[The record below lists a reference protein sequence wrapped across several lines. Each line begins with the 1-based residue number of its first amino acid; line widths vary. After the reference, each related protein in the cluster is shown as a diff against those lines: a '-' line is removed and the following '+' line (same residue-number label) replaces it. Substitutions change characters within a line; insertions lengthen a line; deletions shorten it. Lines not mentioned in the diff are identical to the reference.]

1 MNNQTIEMNDALRF
15 MNAFSAAPDLAEEAF
30 KECIGFVDDF
40 DLSWIKEEDRPDF
53 FEPFYDVPSKIIAF
67 TDGSIMLVRES
78 SEEGHI
84 PNVAIT
90 TIEKIVRQP
99 IVLEIMKQ
107 SSPYF
112 KETFEKAVH
121 LTEAQYAH
129 ILGEEGHA

>member
-1 MNNQTIEMNDALRF
+1 

-53 FEPFYDVPSKIIAF
+53 FIPFYDVPTKLLAF

-78 SEEGHI
+78 SKDESI
-84 PNVAIT
+84 PNIAIT
-90 TIEKIVRQP
+90 TIERLITNSNT
-99 IVLEIMKQ
+99 LEIMKQ

-112 KETFEKAVH
+112 KEAFEDTMALIRKELAN
-121 LTEAQYAH
+121 E
-129 ILGEEGHA
+129 